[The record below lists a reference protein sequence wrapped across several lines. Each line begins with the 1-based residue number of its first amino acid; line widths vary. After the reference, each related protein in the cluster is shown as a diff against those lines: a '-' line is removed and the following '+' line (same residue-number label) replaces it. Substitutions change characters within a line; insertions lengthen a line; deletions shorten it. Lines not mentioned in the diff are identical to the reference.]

1 MGTEYGERR
10 MGNREWG
17 MGMGDGNGREMR
29 TGNGNENIVLVGKV
43 SQNNILNKCMA
54 NLSKRPFT

>member
-1 MGTEYGERR
+1 
-10 MGNREWG
+10 
-17 MGMGDGNGREMR
+17 MGDGDGREMR

-54 NLSKRPFT
+54 SLSKRPFT